1 MKICMVFVLCGL
13 IYGVFVAILFCQIS
27 NKKRSIA
34 SFGIGCIVSAF
45 LAIYEVFTEELA
57 INKADVFIWF
67 VLFFIIGFILCFG
80 IYIYCLNIQED
91 RKYKVKPIDI
101 LMNNYNI
108 LEAQYK
114 DMESEIESRNKLKI
128 KELLE
133 KETEIQSAK
142 QELSTLERKIRDQ
155 INRGIYINIDK
166 QIPITQYFIDRL
178 PEYVENVANYT
189 IELYEKTN
197 MFIKNYYNH
206 KNNKDQFVQGF
217 IYAVAVI
224 TCKVLFDTNK
234 DVNVCI
240 KYFTKEYNN
249 KVSTDVSKTDNIF
262 RVTGDKAVF
271 AKGDENISANSG
283 NFEDIMV
290 IEFNK
295 VHIIKMEIMIRNN
308 SKYKEFTCFLKY
320 CKIDQIIQFFLLEFI
335 DACDIINIREA
346 NNG

>member
-1 MKICMVFVLCGL
+1 MKICIVFILCGF

-27 NKKRSIA
+27 NKKRNIA
-34 SFGIGCIVSAF
+34 SFGIGFIVSAF
-45 LAIYEVFTEELA
+45 LAVYNVFTDELVL
-57 INKADVFIWF
+57 NKTDVFIWF
-67 VLFFIIGFILCFG
+67 VLFFIIGFVLCFG

-114 DMESEIESRNKLKI
+114 DME
-128 KELLE
+128 
-133 KETEIQSAK
+133 TEIKNRNQFK
-142 QELSTLERKIRDQ
+142 IEELKSKEEEIHLAERKLSNIERNIREQ
-155 INRGIYINIDK
+155 INKGIYINVDNP
-166 QIPITQYFIDRL
+166 IPITQYFIDRL
-178 PEYVENVANYT
+178 PEYVENVTNYT
-189 IELYEKTN
+189 IELNKKTN
-197 MFIKNYYNH
+197 MFIRNYFNH
-206 KNNKDQFVQGF
+206 KNNKEQFIQGF

-234 DVNVCI
+234 DVNVCM
-240 KYFTKEYNN
+240 EYKSNKNN
-249 KVSTDVSKTDNIF
+249 NIISTNTYKTGNIYRITADN
-262 RVTGDKAVF
+262 VTF
-271 AKGDENISANSG
+271 AKSIEKSTSNSC
-283 NFEDIMV
+283 NWEDIMV

-320 CKIDQIIQFFLLEFI
+320 CNIDQIIQFFLLEFI
-335 DACDIINIREA
+335 DSCDILNIREA

>member
-1 MKICMVFVLCGL
+1 MKICIVFILCGL

-27 NKKRSIA
+27 DKKRSIA
-34 SFGIGCIVSAF
+34 SFGIGFIVSAF
-45 LAIYEVFTEELA
+45 LAVYNIFTDELVL
-57 INKADVFIWF
+57 NKTDVFIWF

-114 DMESEIESRNKLKI
+114 DMETEIQNRNQLKI
-128 KELLE
+128 KELKDKE
-133 KETEIQSAK
+133 KEMQLAK
-142 QELSTLERKIRDQ
+142 QELSTFERNIREQ
-155 INRGIYINIDK
+155 ISKGIYINMDK
-166 QIPITQYFIDRL
+166 PIPITQYFIDRL

-189 IELYEKTN
+189 IELYKKTN

-206 KNNKDQFVQGF
+206 KNNKDQFIQGF

-234 DVNVCI
+234 DVNVSM
-240 KYFTKEYNN
+240 EYRSNGN
-249 KVSTDVSKTDNIF
+249 DSIVSTNTYKTGNIYKI
-262 RVTGDKAVF
+262 TADKVIF
-271 AKGDENISANSG
+271 AKSSENSTSNSG
-283 NFEDIMV
+283 NWEDIMV

-335 DACDIINIREA
+335 DACDVLNKREA